1 MDRRGG
7 GRGHVH
13 RPLSVRRPQPVQGV
27 QASPEPERRHVDEHG
42 EPGRGRGARMRPLP
56 QEFPREVRDHEGPH
70 PYRGGPDGHP
80 GRRLRRRAVSGAQL
94 VPAGHDG
101 GGHGEAVPRSRVEQ
115 LPPSAGHPE
124 PPAPLS
130 GAAARPDGLDE
141 ARVLQRASRGPE
153 LRRRG
158 HVVPWVQ
165 HGGRDRDEQR
175 LHRSGPRPVFV
186 HADVPRRGAPVS
198 RRPGGPFRDSLARRP
213 GARADLSYANLT
225 PDDGLISPEVLVN
238 GGDVLIG
245 KTSPP
250 RFLEE
255 ETDFLT
261 PQKRRETSVTVRHG
275 ESGWVD
281 SVMLT
286 ESENGSKLAKVKVR
300 DLRVPELGDK
310 FASRHGQKGV
320 IGLIAPQEDM
330 PFTSQGIIP
339 DLIINPHPIPSR
351 MTVAHVLEQIG
362 GKVGSLEGR
371 FIDGDPFGGDHEEAM
386 GKALEDNGFRSNGKE
401 ILYDGRTGRM
411 IPAEI
416 FVGVIYYQKLH
427 HMVSGKLH
435 VRSRGPVQI
444 LTRQPTEGRSRQ
456 GGLRFGEME
465 RDCLIGHGAAMV
477 IKDRLLDESDGTIQY
492 VCGNQDCGHFAIKDR
507 KGNLRCPV
515 CENTSKIYPVQTSY
529 AFKLLLDELLSLGV
543 VMRLQLEDMR

>member
-1 MDRRGG
+1 MGEIIINCDE
-7 GRGHVH
+7 GRIR
-13 RPLSVRRPQPVQGV
+13 RPLLVVKEGHLVFSRK
-27 QASPEPERRHVDEHG
+27 HVDELKMG
-42 EPGRGRGARMRPLP
+42 
-56 QEFPREVRDHEGPH
+56 
-70 PYRGGPDGHP
+70 
-80 GRRLRRRAVSGAQL
+80 RLRFSDLVRNGVVEWIDAEEEEDTFIALYPYDVPSRCKECKHPLSRNDVTWVNMGSRDDDAELECVHCHKTFRVKSMITKDHTHIEVDPMVILGVASGVVPYPEHNSSPRVTMGAGMAKQSLGLGSSNYRLRPDTRSHLLHYPEQPLVQTDSMKYVSFNER
-94 VPAGHDG
+94 PAGQNFVVAVMSH
-101 GGHGEAVPRSRVEQ
+101 HGYNMEDAIVMNKASIDRGLGRSSFMRTY
-115 LPPSAGHPE
+115 
-124 PPAPLS
+124 
-130 GAAARPDGLDE
+130 
-141 ARVLQRASRGPE
+141 RAE
-153 LRRRG
+153 ERRY
-158 HVVPWVQ
+158 
-165 HGGRDRDEQR
+165 
-175 LHRSGPRPVFV
+175 
-186 HADVPRRGAPVS
+186 
-198 RRPGGPFRDSLARRP
+198 PGGQEDHFEIPSPDVR

-225 PDDGLISPEVLVN
+225 PDDGLISPEVLVQ
-238 GGDVLIG
+238 GGEVLIG

-300 DLRVPELGDK
+300 DLR
-310 FASRHGQKGV
+310 
-320 IGLIAPQEDM
+320 
-330 PFTSQGIIP
+330 
-339 DLIINPHPIPSR
+339 
-351 MTVAHVLEQIG
+351 
-362 GKVGSLEGR
+362 
-371 FIDGDPFGGDHEEAM
+371 
-386 GKALEDNGFRSNGKE
+386 
-401 ILYDGRTGRM
+401 TGRM

-416 FVGVIYYQKLH
+416 FVGVIYYPQLR
-427 HMVSGKLH
+427 HMVSGKLR

-444 LTRQPTEGRSRQ
+444 LTRQPSEGRSRQ

-465 RDCLIGHGAAMV
+465 RDCLIGHCAAMV

-492 VCGNQDCGHFAIKDR
+492 VCGNPDCGHFAIKDR